1 MPLTVRLPSAV
12 AGGTA
17 LDRFIDTNGPLAS
30 TDPTHHPRLRVHPAT
45 SAAERAGNN
54 GFGQGNHFAS
64 STGWTLAKCPKV
76 HPSPLA
82 ERAEHTRPA
91 GFRCENRNL
100 IEVFILEVPSE
111 IALSPSHKISA
122 ILFDQLFEQLTG
134 LGCLDFLG
142 IRDVFLGGQDVE
154 THFPEERIPL
164 GRMDAPGF

>member
-1 MPLTVRLPSAV
+1 MPLSFRLPGAV

-17 LDRFIDTNGPLAS
+17 LERLIDTNGPLAS
-30 TDPTHHPRLRVHPAT
+30 TDHAHHPRLRVHPAT

-54 GFGQGNHFAS
+54 GFRQGNYFAS
-64 STGWTLAKCPKV
+64 STGWTLAKCPKI

-82 ERAEHTRPA
+82 ERAEQIRPA
-91 GFRCENRNL
+91 GFGCEDRSL

-111 IALSPSHKISA
+111 IAFSKSHKISA
-122 ILFDQLFEQLTG
+122 ILFDQLIEQLTG

-164 GRMDAPGF
+164 GRMGAPGF